1 MTSDVSNASQLETA
15 SQSLSPG
22 LDGLIVVRADLSEL
36 WLLIALLIFF
46 AIAWKPAKQ
55 TILGMLDRRA
65 DKIRADLEEAQRL
78 REESQAELANVQRRH
93 RDALSESENIIAH
106 ARVEAER
113 IRERSLADLDR
124 ALKRRE
130 TQAMDRIA
138 QAEASALAEVRYAA
152 VDTAIAA
159 AEQVLRDGLSD
170 GTRRQLIDRAIE
182 DLPKRLN

>member
-1 MTSDVSNASQLETA
+1 MNPDVSSANQLEA
-15 SQSLSPG
+15 ANQGAAPSLES
-22 LDGLIVVRADLSEL
+22 LVLVRADLAEL
-36 WLLIALLIFF
+36 WLLIALLIFL

-113 IRERSLADLDR
+113 IRERSLVDLDR

-138 QAEASALAEVRYAA
+138 QAEASALAEVRFAA

-170 GTRRQLIDRAIE
+170 DTRQKLIDRAIE